1 MATDAQEVVSLI
13 KQQIQTYLEGEN
25 WKGGDVTID
34 INGILPEDVSA
45 GGYVNVCDGDPGE
58 PDEVLGGFTPCY
70 YQHNVEVDI
79 IVCSANSETRERKYA
94 RLKAAVGAALA
105 ADETLGGKVIA
116 MDYSE
121 PSPNNERIMGA
132 EDMKAATLNIVVD
145 YVTNGKIPAFQEETE
160 E

>member
-13 KQQIQTYLEGEN
+13 KEQIETYLQSEN
-25 WKGGDVTID
+25 WTGGAVEVEL
-34 INGILPEDVSA
+34 NGILPEDITA

-79 IVCSANSETRERKYA
+79 IVCAGKSDVRERKYA

-116 MDYSE
+116 MDYGE

-145 YVTNGKIPAFQEETE
+145 YVTNGKIPEFQEEIE